1 MVVHNDMARDVDAL
15 FIDTEGIEDRNAVLE
30 SIPVEYGIEDNFALV
45 DRDSALEGR
54 RRFLC
59 FFLHRH
65 LSFRLTEFQSVAELL
80 YGSSHGDD
88 GLPIV
93 VWEKPAEGLVASSF
107 WYFHIPNEQGQAVSM
122 AQSLANQCFL
132 VRSILDVWGEGST
145 MKALHEQVL
154 LFDPCE
160 KERYSTES
168 FRLQV
173 EGWGVTLSQEQKISI
188 INSFSESL
196 GELKGPIRLK
206 DPKNIFWV
214 IVARPSRNSMVA
226 NVKPWHCLAR
236 EIAVNQTKFGILG
249 KYDLK
254 KRRYLG
260 PTTMDAE
267 LAFLMSN
274 MCHVHKSS
282 FVIDPFV
289 GTGGLLIPAAAMGAV
304 TMGMDIDIRVIKIG
318 KKDKKA
324 RPVNVWTNF
333 DDYGLMPPVGLL
345 RADLVRNPFRDGLG
359 SIFHAILADPPY
371 GVRAG
376 GRKSKC
382 EPDMLI
388 HSRDDH
394 IAGTS
399 PYPLAECLKDLL
411 DWSAR
416 VLLMGGRLGYWIP
429 CLPDSG
435 SDELPVHPNLVLK
448 YNCEQ
453 ILGGRY
459 NRRLVIMEK
468 VKEYDDGE
476 VVKYFTE
483 NPPPSKMTID
493 DLWDVVYS
501 PAEPNSKNKRATF
514 RSKNV

>member
-1 MVVHNDMARDVDAL
+1 MSFHNDMVGDIDSLFVDDGC
-15 FIDTEGIEDRNAVLE
+15 FEDRNLVFD
-30 SIPVEYGIEDNFALV
+30 SIPVEYGIEDTLALV
-45 DRDSALEGR
+45 ERESVLEGR

-65 LSFRLTEFQSVAELL
+65 LSFRLAEFQSVAEHV
-80 YGSSHGDD
+80 YKKSKGMD

-107 WYFHIPNEQGQAVSM
+107 WYFHIPDEQGEAVAM
-122 AQSLANQCFL
+122 ARLLANKCFL
-132 VRSILDVWGEGST
+132 VRCILDVWGEGLT
-145 MKALHEQVL
+145 MKDLHEQVGSYNP
-154 LFDPCE
+154 DE
-160 KERYSTES
+160 KDAYSTES
-168 FRLQV
+168 FKLQV
-173 EGWGVTLSQEQKISI
+173 EGWGVTLTQEQKVSI

-206 DPKNIFWV
+206 DPQNTFWV

-226 NVKPWHCLAR
+226 NVRPWYCLGR
-236 EIAVNQTKFGILG
+236 EVAVNQTKFGILDT
-249 KYDLK
+249 YDLK

-260 PTTMDAE
+260 PTSMDAE

-282 FVIDPFV
+282 LVIDPFV
-289 GTGGLLIPAAAMGAV
+289 GTGGLLIPAAALGAV
-304 TMGMDIDIRVIKIG
+304 TMGIDIDIRVIKIG

-333 DDYGLMPPVGLL
+333 EDYGLMAPVGLL
-345 RADLVRNPFRDGLG
+345 RADIVRNPFRDGLG
-359 SIFHAILADPPY
+359 DMFHAILADPPY

-388 HSRDDH
+388 RSRDDH

-399 PYPLAECLKDLL
+399 PYPLAECLQDLL
-411 DWSAR
+411 DWAAK
-416 VLLMGGRLGYWIP
+416 VLVIGGRLGYWIP

-435 SDELPVHPNLVLK
+435 SEELPVHPNLVLK

-453 ILGGRY
+453 VLGGRY
-459 NRRLVIMEK
+459 NRRLIVMEK
-468 VKEYDDGE
+468 VNAYDE
-476 VVKYFTE
+476 HVVEKYFTE
-483 NPPPSKMTID
+483 NPHPIKMAID

-501 PAEPNSKNKRATF
+501 PADPNSKNKQTTF

>member
-1 MVVHNDMARDVDAL
+1 MARDVDSL
-15 FIDTEGIEDRNAVLE
+15 FVDLDGHEDRNAVFG
-30 SIPVEYGIEDNFALV
+30 SIPVEYGIEDEFEMV
-45 DRDSALEGR
+45 PRDSVLEGR

-65 LSFRLTEFQSVAELL
+65 LSFRLAEFQSVAQLL
-80 YGSSHGDD
+80 YKNSHGVD
-88 GLPIV
+88 GLPTV
-93 VWEKPAEGLVASSF
+93 VWEEPAEGLVASSF
-107 WYFHIPNEQGQAVSM
+107 WYFHIPNEDGQATEM
-122 AQSLANQCFL
+122 ARLLANQCFL

-145 MKALHEQVL
+145 MKELHEQVAS
-154 LFDPCE
+154 FDPCE
-160 KERYSTES
+160 KESYSKGS
-168 FRLQV
+168 FKLQV
-173 EGWGVTLSQEQKISI
+173 EGWGVTLSQEQKVSI
-188 INSFSESL
+188 IDSFSESL
-196 GELKGPIRLK
+196 KDLKGPICLK

-214 IVARPSRNSMVA
+214 IVARPSKNSMVA

-236 EIAVNQTKFGILG
+236 EVAVNQTKFGILA
-249 KYDLK
+249 KYELK

-260 PTTMDAE
+260 PTSMDAE

-274 MCHVHKSS
+274 MCHVRKSS

-304 TMGMDIDIRVIKIG
+304 TMGMDIDMRVIKIG
-318 KKDKKA
+318 KMDKKA

-345 RADLVRNPFRDGLG
+345 RADLARNPFRDGME

-388 HSRDDH
+388 NSRDDH

-399 PYPLAECLKDLL
+399 PYPLAECLRDLL
-411 DWSAR
+411 DWAAK
-416 VLLMGGRLGYWIP
+416 VLVKGGRLGYWIP
-429 CLPDSG
+429 SLPDSG
-435 SDELPVHPNLVLK
+435 SKEIPFHPNLVLK

-453 ILGGRY
+453 VLGGRY
-459 NRRLVIMEK
+459 NRRLIVMEK
-468 VKEYDDGE
+468 VTEYNDKEVE
-476 VVKYFTE
+476 EYFTD
-483 NPPPSKMTID
+483 NPHPNKMTID
-493 DLWDVVYS
+493 DLWDLVYA
-501 PAEPNSKNKRATF
+501 PADPNSRNKQATF